1 MSAPVGIRLLTV
13 LSAAALGAVVAPVAA
28 AATPSPYGGHCG
40 AGPTGS
46 ASADLVALTALGALP
61 LGLPLAGGAGLR
73 IASARSGV
81 AATRA
86 TASARGIDATL
97 ANLPLRYPAPVAA
110 QQAPPAHAS
119 TQVRSTAVDLGV
131 ARVGTGDL
139 RAQASCPTATAS
151 ASMLDATVLPGMD
164 GLSLLK
170 VPGNV
175 NAGTSVGT
183 SVVARVGLAD
193 IRLFDGTQGR
203 VAVKVLTEPTLTV
216 TPGTHPDVRY
226 SSPVLEVTL
235 PGGQVHRLNAPGQH
249 IDLGVARTGAVSVSG
264 PQRAITENLPG
275 NPLAALSGHLPPG
288 TDLVVLR
295 LSVGALTRHGSGTSA
310 SASAST
316 LRVQLIES
324 GSTLLDLGVGV
335 LSADASGT
343 PLREVTGA
351 GSGGGTLPLTGVN
364 VGWLVGTG
372 LLAAIAGRF
381 LLVISRR
388 RTSAEPE

>member
-1 MSAPVGIRLLTV
+1 MSAPVGIRLLTA

-46 ASADLVALTALGALP
+46 ASADLVALTALDTHP
-61 LGLPLAGGAGLR
+61 LGLSLVGGAGLR
-73 IASARSGV
+73 IASARAGV
-81 AATRA
+81 AATKA
-86 TASARGIDATL
+86 TASAQGIDATL
-97 ANLPLRYPAPVAA
+97 ANLPLRFPTPVAA

-139 RAQASCPTATAS
+139 RAQAACPTATAS
-151 ASMLDATVLPGMD
+151 VSLLDATVLPGVD
-164 GLSLLK
+164 GLSLLR

-183 SVVARVGLAD
+183 SAVARVGLTD
-193 IRLFDGTQGR
+193 IRLFDGTEGR

-216 TPGTHPDVRY
+216 IPGTHPDVRY

-235 PGGQVHRLNAPGQH
+235 PGGQVHRLDAPGQH
-249 IDLGVARTGAVSVSG
+249 IDLGVTRTGALSLSG
-264 PQRAITENLPG
+264 PQRGITENLPG
-275 NPLAALSGHLPPG
+275 NPLAALTGHVPPG
-288 TDLVVLR
+288 ADVIVLR
-295 LSVGALTRHGSGTSA
+295 LSVGTLARRGTGG
-310 SASAST
+310 SAST
-316 LRVQLIES
+316 LRVQLLES
-324 GSTLLDLGVGV
+324 GSTLLDAGVGV
-335 LSADASGT
+335 LSADA
-343 PLREVTGA
+343 TGA
-351 GSGGGTLPLTGVN
+351 PAVEGAGGGSGGGTLPLTGVN
-364 VGWLVGTG
+364 VGWLVGIG

-388 RTSAEPE
+388 RAASSEPE

>member
-28 AATPSPYGGHCG
+28 VATPSPYGGHCG

>member
-1 MSAPVGIRLLTV
+1 MSAPVGIRLLTA
-13 LSAAALGAVVAPVAA
+13 LSAAALGAIVAPVAA
-28 AATPSPYGGHCG
+28 TATPSPYGGHCG
-40 AGPTGS
+40 PGPTGS
-46 ASADLVALTALGALP
+46 ASADLVALTALDAHP
-61 LGLPLAGGAGLR
+61 LGLPLVGGAGLR

-81 AATRA
+81 AATKA
-86 TASARGIDATL
+86 TASAQGVDATL

-119 TQVRSTAVDLGV
+119 TQVRSTPVDLGV
-131 ARVGTGDL
+131 VRVGTGDL
-139 RAQASCPTATAS
+139 RAQASCLTATAS
-151 ASMLDATVLPGMD
+151 VSLLDATVLPGHD

-216 TPGTHPDVRY
+216 VPGAHPTVSY
-226 SSPVLEVTL
+226 SSPVLDVTL
-235 PGGQVHRLNAPGQH
+235 PGGQVHRLDAPGQH

-264 PQRAITENLPG
+264 PQRAVAENLPG
-275 NPLAALSGHLPPG
+275 NPLAALTGHLPAG
-288 TDLVVLR
+288 TDVVVLR
-295 LSVGALTRHGSGTSA
+295 LSVGALTRHGTGW
-310 SASAST
+310 SAST
-316 LRVQLIES
+316 LRVQLLES

-335 LSADASGT
+335 LSAEA
-343 PLREVTGA
+343 TGA
-351 GSGGGTLPLTGVN
+351 PTVEGAGGGSGGGTLPLTGVN

-372 LLAAIAGRF
+372 LLVAIAGRF